1 MLTDSFDPRTPA
13 KINPAPSPD
22 ALPVDACILTFSR
35 KIADYVLAA
44 YPCRQ
49 IGWSRS
55 ACGDTPIY
63 CLDREGKR
71 FAFFLSYIG
80 APACTAMIEET
91 RAVFRTEKYVLFGG
105 AGCLDKEIARGKV
118 MVPTAAYRDEGTS
131 YHYAPAADYID
142 LPGARAVAAFCEES
156 GLPYALGRTWT
167 TDAIFRETE
176 GNFAARKAEGCI
188 CVEMECAG
196 VQAMCAFRGLQL
208 YAFFTSGDLLDAPK
222 WDARLAA
229 GQVKHT
235 QHDPGHFE
243 IALALAEFVAGK

>member
-63 CLDREGKR
+63 CLDRAGKR

-156 GLPYALGRTWT
+156 GLPYARGKTGA
-167 TDAIFRETE
+167 TDAVFRETE
-176 GNFAARKAEGCI
+176 GTFAARRWSAPACRRGAPSVGCSSTPSSPAAT
-188 CVEMECAG
+188 CST
-196 VQAMCAFRGLQL
+196 RP
-208 YAFFTSGDLLDAPK
+208 SGMRAWPP
-222 WDARLAA
+222 AR
-229 GQVKHT
+229 
-235 QHDPGHFE
+235 
-243 IALALAEFVAGK
+243 

>member
-63 CLDREGKR
+63 CLDRAGKR

-131 YHYAPAADYID
+131 YHYAPAAD
-142 LPGARAVAAFCEES
+142 
-156 GLPYALGRTWT
+156 
-167 TDAIFRETE
+167 
-176 GNFAARKAEGCI
+176 
-188 CVEMECAG
+188 
-196 VQAMCAFRGLQL
+196 
-208 YAFFTSGDLLDAPK
+208 
-222 WDARLAA
+222 
-229 GQVKHT
+229 
-235 QHDPGHFE
+235 
-243 IALALAEFVAGK
+243 

>member
-63 CLDREGKR
+63 CLDRAGKR

-142 LPGARAVAAFCEES
+142 LPGARAVAAFCAAS
-156 GLPYALGRTWT
+156 TTAGAASRAAATIRSLMPSTSLLIVSPLSCWT
-167 TDAIFRETE
+167 RRLRRCRPRPR
-176 GNFAARKAEGCI
+176 AASSIASCRI
-188 CVEMECAG
+188 
-196 VQAMCAFRGLQL
+196 
-208 YAFFTSGDLLDAPK
+208 P
-222 WDARLAA
+222 AR
-229 GQVKHT
+229 
-235 QHDPGHFE
+235 
-243 IALALAEFVAGK
+243 